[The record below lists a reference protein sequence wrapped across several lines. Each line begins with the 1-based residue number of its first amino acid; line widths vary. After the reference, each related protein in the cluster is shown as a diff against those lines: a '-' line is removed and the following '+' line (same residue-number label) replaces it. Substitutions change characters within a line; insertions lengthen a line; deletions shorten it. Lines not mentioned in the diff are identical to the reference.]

1 MQIRQYSCY
10 ESLTEV
16 LAFGRRLYSQ
26 FLNEQY
32 KLQTRE
38 RERDTHT
45 EREREGETRT
55 QRHTQRGKERERY
68 ICI

>member
-16 LAFGRRLYSQ
+16 LAFQWPSTIFSVFERTVQAS
-26 FLNEQY
+26 N
-32 KLQTRE
+32 E

-45 EREREGETRT
+45 EAHTEREREGEIYM
-55 QRHTQRGKERERY
+55 Y
-68 ICI
+68 IKLN